1 MPSDFLKK
9 SSMAAL
15 LAAISFPAVAQRL
28 GPANLEAAKNRMQE
42 NFAQENGLNNHQ
54 LNIHQ
59 AYGRTIIIG
68 VMHNR
73 QNIHAEGKVATAAGT
88 QLNVGV
94 KPDKNATNV
103 TGSRVDVEGTPG
115 SVYVRV
121 NTINHGNI
129 SADASGFNAQAE
141 AAGNQ
146 INIKGA
152 RGVVSIHANTTSHGN
167 IRANASGLSKVE
179 ADAAATQIN
188 IEGRPRLIRID
199 GTMVGRGDITA
210 TAKGGLAA
218 ALEGEW

>member
-1 MPSDFLKK
+1 
-9 SSMAAL
+9 MAVL
-15 LAAISFPAVAQRL
+15 LTAISFPAMAEKL
-28 GPANLEAAKNRMQE
+28 GPANLETAKNRMQE

-59 AYGRTIIIG
+59 AYGRTIIMG

-73 QNIHAEGKVATAAGT
+73 ENIHAEGKVATAAGT

-146 INIKGA
+146 INIEGA
-152 RGVVSIHANTTSHGN
+152 RGVVSIHANTISHGN
-167 IRANASGLSKVE
+167 IRANASGLSNVE
-179 ADAAATQIN
+179 ANAAATQIN
-188 IEGRPRLIRID
+188 IQGHPSLVRVD
-199 GTMVGRGDITA
+199 GTIVGHGDITA
-210 TAKGGLAA
+210 VAKGGVAA
-218 ALEGEW
+218 ALKNEW